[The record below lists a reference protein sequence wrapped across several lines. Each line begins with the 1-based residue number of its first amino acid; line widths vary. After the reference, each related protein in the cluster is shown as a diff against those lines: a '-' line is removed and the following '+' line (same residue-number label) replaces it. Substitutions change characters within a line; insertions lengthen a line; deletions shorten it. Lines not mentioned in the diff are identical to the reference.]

1 MEFACRIFAG
11 GFSREKSQP
20 RKGAGEIFIMAAA
33 EIARETVSA
42 ANRFEHETGKPHK
55 FARK

>member
-1 MEFACRIFAG
+1 MTAT
-11 GFSREKSQP
+11 
-20 RKGAGEIFIMAAA
+20 A

-42 ANRFEHETGKPHK
+42 TSRFEHETGKPRK